1 MYLLNIRISESLVQ
15 LGESH
20 ELRQLLE
27 ENLDKY
33 PTGWVGLFFVEVD
46 TGHARPGQ
54 GVCIKQ
60 LPKELGHI
68 AEFISLQAMHCAV
81 LWGRKE

>member
-1 MYLLNIRISESLVQ
+1 M
-15 LGESH
+15 
-20 ELRQLLE
+20 
-27 ENLDKY
+27 
-33 PTGWVGLFFVEVD
+33 D

-54 GVCIKQ
+54 GVRIKQ

-81 LWGRKE
+81 LWGDGKRIVNLEILELCQKVNRIIITPVVGRLRQISPPISG